1 MPITSQSRRSPRMRS
16 FFTLPVLAAVVAA
29 APRPQDINFD
39 QVEQAADPV
48 IITPAVNVAA
58 QVATVAAVTEQAAAA
73 SAAVSAEP
81 AINSALPVAERSLV
95 ERASTCTKQKAGK
108 GPVASPDTPEAF
120 LALDE
125 LSVSLDH
132 SLYIRL
138 DNTDSRVDSE
148 LNGGYTLR
156 LFSSLLQP
164 ESFSQC

>member
-1 MPITSQSRRSPRMRS
+1 MLATSQPHNPFRMRS

-48 IITPAVNVAA
+48 IITPAVDVAT

-81 AINSALPVAERSLV
+81 ATNSALTIVERDTV

-125 LSVSLDH
+125 LSVSLDY
-132 SLYIRL
+132 SLDSRL
-138 DNTDSRVDSE
+138 ENTDSKVDSE
-148 LNGGYTLR
+148 FNGGYTLW
-156 LFSSLLQP
+156 LLSSLCQP
-164 ESFSQC
+164 EGFSQC